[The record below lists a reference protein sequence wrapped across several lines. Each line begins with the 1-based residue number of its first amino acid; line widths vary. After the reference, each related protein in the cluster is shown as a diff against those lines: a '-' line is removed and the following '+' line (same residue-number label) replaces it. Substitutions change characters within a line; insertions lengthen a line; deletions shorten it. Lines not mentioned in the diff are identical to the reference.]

1 MEYENPEIPEG
12 INTTSTHPLKNLAVL
27 LGSLLVLL
35 ALGAWLLGMTG
46 AYLAAKIPYSQE
58 LRLAE
63 QYAEPVAA
71 STPIE
76 RYLQQLAD
84 QVGRSMELPSGM
96 KITVHYVDEGVDNA
110 FATLGGNVFL
120 YRGLLEK
127 LPNENALAMLIAHE
141 AAHVLHRDP
150 IVSVGQNAAISVGL
164 MVVLGDTGASGILGS
179 AGLLTQLQFSRS
191 MENKA
196 DEAGLLAVQRIY
208 GHLGG
213 ALDLYRVLESI
224 SDANPVNP
232 PAFFSTHP
240 VSEARFSH
248 LSELIAE
255 NGWSANGDVQ
265 ALPESFSVWMTD
277 R

>member
-27 LGSLLVLL
+27 LAGLLVLL
-35 ALGAWLLGMTG
+35 ALGAWLLGAAG
-46 AYLAAKIPYSQE
+46 AYLAAKVPYSQE

-63 QYAEPVAA
+63 HYGAPMA
-71 STPIE
+71 SASPME

-84 QVGRSMELPSGM
+84 QIGRSMELPPDM
-96 KITVHYVDEGVDNA
+96 KIRIHYVDEAVDNA

-120 YRGLLEK
+120 FRGLLEK

-141 AAHVLHRDP
+141 TAHVLHRDP
-150 IVSVGQNAAISVGL
+150 IVSVGQNAAISMGL
-164 MVVLGDTGASGILGS
+164 MVVLGDTGGAGVLGS

-196 DEAGLLAVQRIY
+196 DEAGLLAVQRLY

-213 ALDLYRVLESI
+213 ALDLYQVLGAMNE
-224 SDANPVNP
+224 ANAVNP
-232 PAFFSTHP
+232 PAIFSTHP
-240 VSEARFSH
+240 LSEARLSH
-248 LSELIAE
+248 LSELIAN
-255 NGWSANGDVQ
+255 NGWRADGEVR
-265 ALPESFSVWMTD
+265 ALPESFSAWMTD

>member
-27 LGSLLVLL
+27 LGGLLVLL
-35 ALGAWLLGMTG
+35 VLGAWLMGMTG

-71 STPIE
+71 FTPIE

-127 LPNENALAMLIAHE
+127 LLNENALAMLIAHGIIF
-141 AAHVLHRDP
+141 HWLCR
-150 IVSVGQNAAISVGL
+150 IVK
-164 MVVLGDTGASGILGS
+164 
-179 AGLLTQLQFSRS
+179 R
-191 MENKA
+191 K
-196 DEAGLLAVQRIY
+196 
-208 GHLGG
+208 
-213 ALDLYRVLESI
+213 RV
-224 SDANPVNP
+224 
-232 PAFFSTHP
+232 
-240 VSEARFSH
+240 
-248 LSELIAE
+248 
-255 NGWSANGDVQ
+255 
-265 ALPESFSVWMTD
+265 
-277 R
+277 

>member
-27 LGSLLVLL
+27 LGGLLVLL

-63 QYAEPVAA
+63 KYAEPVAA

-96 KITVHYVDEGVDNA
+96 KITVHYVDEGTDNA

-150 IVSVGQNAAISVGL
+150 IVSVGQNAAISMGL